1 MPRFRI
7 IVEIEASCM
16 EAAQAV
22 AWELAGGQV
31 GNPCEIKRLW
41 DLETEGD
48 KKVDS
53 KAKQG
58 RKSWAQ

>member
-41 DLETEGD
+41 DLETKGGPHGED
-48 KKVDS
+48 KQQDTI
-53 KAKQG
+53 KAEN
-58 RKSWAQ
+58 

>member
-7 IVEIEASCM
+7 IVEISASCM

-41 DLETEGD
+41 DLETEGY
-48 KKVDS
+48 KVDS
-53 KAKQG
+53 TAKNSESE
-58 RKSWAQ
+58 KVTK